1 MVTAVL
7 GGLLR
12 ALLHD
17 PTDRPER
24 GLCVESGRLI
34 SYTRYAR
41 GYPFPV
47 ITVVIAAARRMHI
60 HGIHDAPRAPF
71 NYGTIILHVRM
82 SRGKPVSLF
91 ANNKHII
98 YAYYNIILDVCL
110 V

>member
-60 HGIHDAPRAPF
+60 TVYMMHRERHLI
-71 NYGTIILHVRM
+71 TVQ
-82 SRGKPVSLF
+82 
-91 ANNKHII
+91 
-98 YAYYNIILDVCL
+98 
-110 V
+110 